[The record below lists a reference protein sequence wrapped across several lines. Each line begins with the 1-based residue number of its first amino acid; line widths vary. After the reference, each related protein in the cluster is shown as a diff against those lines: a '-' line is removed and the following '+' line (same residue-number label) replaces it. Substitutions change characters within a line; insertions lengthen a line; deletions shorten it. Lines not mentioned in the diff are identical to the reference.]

1 MTTVNYPALPVLLVD
16 DEPEALNSY
25 ELLLH
30 SGGINNLRLCG
41 DSREVLGLLESGPCS
56 ALLLDLSMP
65 HLSGEDLIP
74 QVVRAFPEVP
84 IIVLTGANTVETAV
98 RCMRAG
104 VFDYMVKPVEESHL
118 VSGVRRAVELR
129 ELQIENTVLTQRMLS
144 NELHRPEAFAHI
156 VTSNASMRSI
166 FQYTEAVAPS
176 AKPLLITGE
185 TGVGKELVAAA
196 AHTLSERSGSFVAVN
211 VAGLDDNVFS
221 DTLFGHVRGAFT
233 GADKE
238 RKGLIERAA
247 GGTLF
252 LDEIGELSAAS
263 QVKLLRVIQEREY
276 TALGSDVAKLT
287 DARIIAAT
295 NRSIDDLKAS
305 PDFRRDLF
313 FRLQTHHI
321 RVPPLRE
328 RLDDIPLLVDHF
340 LEAVARS
347 MDKKKPTPPPEL
359 FTLLA
364 TYDYP
369 GNVRELESMIH
380 DAVSNHKSRML
391 SLDTFTTRIK
401 AGRSTKQSADTFVH
415 PAQPMFAACDTLP
428 TLKASNRLLA
438 TEAMRRAN
446 GNQTIAAQLLGI
458 SQSALSRRLKQQQP

>member
-1 MTTVNYPALPVLLVD
+1 MTTINYPALPVLLVD
-16 DEPEALNSY
+16 DEPQALHSY

-30 SGGINNLRLCG
+30 AGGINNLRLCG
-41 DSREVLGLLESGPCS
+41 DSRDVLGLLKSEPCS

-74 QVVRAFPEVP
+74 QIVHAFPEVP

-104 VFDYMVKPVEESHL
+104 VSDYMVKPVEENHL
-118 VSGVRRAVELR
+118 ISGVRRVIELR
-129 ELQIENTVLTQRMLS
+129 ELQIENTLLTQRMLS
-144 NELHRPEAFAHI
+144 NELHQPEAFAHI
-156 VTSNASMRSI
+156 VTNNASMRSI

-185 TGVGKELVAAA
+185 TGVGKELVARA

-211 VAGLDDNVFS
+211 VAGVDDNVFS

-233 GADKE
+233 GADQE
-238 RKGLIERAA
+238 RKGLIEQAA

-252 LDEIGELSAAS
+252 LDEIGALSADS

-295 NRSIDDLKAS
+295 NQSLDELKGS
-305 PDFRRDLF
+305 SNFRRDLF
-313 FRLQTHHI
+313 FRLQTHHV

-328 RLDDIPLLVDHF
+328 RLDDIPVLVDYF
-340 LEAVARS
+340 LETAAKS

-391 SLDTFTTRIK
+391 SLDTFTARIK
-401 AGRSTKQSADTFVH
+401 DGRSTKQGAKGFVH
-415 PAQPMFAACDTLP
+415 PSQPMFAESDTLP
-428 TLKASNRLLA
+428 TLKDSGRLLVA
-438 TEAMRRAN
+438 EAMRRTN

-458 SQSALSRRLKQQQP
+458 SQSALSRRLKQEQS